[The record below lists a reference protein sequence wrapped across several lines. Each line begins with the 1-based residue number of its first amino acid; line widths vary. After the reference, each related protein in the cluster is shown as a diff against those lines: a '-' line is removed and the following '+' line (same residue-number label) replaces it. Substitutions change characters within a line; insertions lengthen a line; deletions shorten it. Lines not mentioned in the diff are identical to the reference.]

1 MPRRLRW
8 LIPAVRFATES
19 RPSILNS
26 DLDSDQEEKRPDYA
40 DIYDALSSIGLLDPG
55 TRRLNEPKLLE
66 LSDDIRAHLL
76 EGASLGDS
84 AEIIKRTLR
93 ELVIDESG
101 AIPVLDFAT
110 IQNAR
115 LDKLLSDMLT
125 LGHQQ
130 ALLPPRSRV
139 DTFMA
144 ERLQR
149 LWIARFREKYFSIDQ
164 IRHQNLSKS
173 SRLKDIMFND
183 AATDGW
189 GLWQAEG
196 SETTL
201 SGLESNLQFRPGQ
214 YTIRQYGHKQNP
226 KNRLHRI
233 IVTLE
238 RIAGQ
243 PSMADLAKV
252 PRPSQMDDWVL
263 FEKFEGEMIR
273 QNHGEQSFLDWKV
286 MKAQERM
293 EQQQWRRALE
303 VGAALT
309 TARHARYSYG
319 MRDLGVKQTT

>member
-1 MPRRLRW
+1 MTSAYVLLLP
-8 LIPAVRFATES
+8 F
-19 RPSILNS
+19 
-26 DLDSDQEEKRPDYA
+26 A

-66 LSDDIRAHLL
+66 LSDDIRAQLL

-84 AEIIKRTLR
+84 AEIAKRTLR
-93 ELVIDESG
+93 ELVRDESG

-130 ALLPPRSRV
+130 ALLPLRSRV
-139 DTFMA
+139 DTLMA

-149 LWIARFREKYFSIDQ
+149 LWMARFREKYFNIDQ

-189 GLWQAEG
+189 DLWQAEG

-201 SGLESNLQFRPGQ
+201 SGLESNLQFQPGQ
-214 YTIRQYGHKQNP
+214 
-226 KNRLHRI
+226 
-233 IVTLE
+233 
-238 RIAGQ
+238 
-243 PSMADLAKV
+243 
-252 PRPSQMDDWVL
+252 
-263 FEKFEGEMIR
+263 
-273 QNHGEQSFLDWKV
+273 
-286 MKAQERM
+286 
-293 EQQQWRRALE
+293 
-303 VGAALT
+303 
-309 TARHARYSYG
+309 
-319 MRDLGVKQTT
+319 